1 MTVLKLNYHYGN
13 EAEQYSFYR
22 IPKILFTDERFKSL
36 SIDAKMLY
44 GLMLDRMGLSVK
56 NNWFDGENRVYI
68 YFTLEDA
75 CAFMGQS
82 QSKMVRIMAELDD
95 KKGIGLIERK
105 KQGQGKPTI
114 IYVKNFS
121 SLVLKKDR
129 SPKTVLKKHSK
140 PNFIAEDKTSHNDKS
155 EQENIDETG
164 IIQPLPVDASVDKCD
179 STGDFSRVTYE
190 SKMQTTEYESSSLNK
205 KGSQD
210 FSKWNTNNT
219 KINNTDLS
227 DTDSIN
233 LSKER
238 QTQKE
243 DLTSSAFLMDRMDER
258 KLYSEIIKENIGY
271 NHFAEKKPYDTDE
284 IDGIV
289 ELMLD
294 IVCSNAQTTRIA
306 GQDIPTTVVKSR
318 FLKLDSSHIEYV
330 FDSLSKN
337 TTKINNIK
345 AYLLT
350 SLYNAPVT
358 MSSYYSALVN
368 HDLYGK

>member
-1 MTVLKLNYHYGN
+1 MTVLKLNYHYGK

-75 CAFMGQS
+75 CEFMGQS

-129 SPKTVLKKHSK
+129 SPKAVLKKHSK
-140 PNFIAEDKTSHNDKS
+140 PIFIAEDKTSHNDKF

-164 IIQPLPVDASVDKCD
+164 IIQPLPVDASVYKCD

-238 QTQKE
+238 QTQNE
-243 DLTSSAFLMDRMDER
+243 VCTSLPILMGW
-258 KLYSEIIKENIGY
+258 KKENY
-271 NHFAEKKPYDTDE
+271 
-284 IDGIV
+284 
-289 ELMLD
+289 
-294 IVCSNAQTTRIA
+294 
-306 GQDIPTTVVKSR
+306 TVK
-318 FLKLDSSHIEYV
+318 
-330 FDSLSKN
+330 LSK
-337 TTKINNIK
+337 KISGTII
-345 AYLLT
+345 L
-350 SLYNAPVT
+350 
-358 MSSYYSALVN
+358 
-368 HDLYGK
+368 